1 MANKMIKGITIEIG
15 GNTTKLGQAI
25 DASEKKTR
33 SLQAELR
40 QVERLLKF
48 DPSNVE
54 LLTQKQDI
62 LTRSIHETEKKLQT
76 LEDAQSQVNKQYER
90 GEIGEEQ
97 LRAFQREI
105 FKTKNDLDGMQ
116 KELVE
121 TNKAIEDIGN
131 NDGIRRNSI
140 SVEEAKQNLKDL
152 KESAKDSFETI
163 KKGAVIA
170 GTGIATGMGYAVK
183 VSGEFDHALNTL
195 ATRTGATKAEMNGL
209 DQSMQR
215 VYKNNFGES
224 IEDVAQ
230 SMATVKV
237 NTKLVGQEL
246 EKATEYALLMR
257 DTFDF
262 DVNES
267 TRTAKMLM
275 DQFGIS
281 AKEAYNLIAQ
291 GAQNG
296 LDKNG
301 DLLDTINEYSVHYK
315 QLGYTSEEFFNS
327 LVNGTQN
334 GTFSVDKLGDAVKE
348 FGIRT
353 KDTAQSTTEGFQ
365 LIGLNADAMRK
376 KFAQGGD
383 TAKKA
388 TEQTLKALFGL
399 NDEVKRNQAGV
410 ALFGTMWE
418 DLGEDAIKSLMN
430 VNGSISTTSKALDN
444 INEQKYDDI
453 GNQLQ
458 ELGRTIETDVAKP
471 LGKELQPIVKEA
483 INYVKEN
490 APQIRDMISN
500 IASAIAGMVGWIV
513 DNSEIVLAT
522 IAGIG
527 AGFIAWKSYTII
539 STIVTSL
546 QAFKVA
552 QEGATIAQLA
562 FNTAMSANP
571 IGLAVT
577 AIAGLIGV
585 LGVLALISK
594 DEEDQHKKTMEAIN
608 EETQARQDNI
618 DKQKEAIENA
628 TGEIENLRNLNT
640 ELKSL
645 VDENGKV
652 KSGNEARVQFILSQ
666 LNPALGTEME
676 LVNGQITGYK
686 DLAKNI
692 DLMLLKKKAQVILEA
707 QLPAYQ
713 EAVTK
718 STEAQIKAN
727 KLYNEYTETKK
738 KNDEEILELQKRLS
752 SASEYEAKGILYKIE
767 TLKKE
772 TSNKKAEYDKQN
784 ELVKGYYDDITSY
797 EINSAKIQKGDMKSL
812 MEVEQSVVTGK
823 AKNNEE
829 KKKLLQESLQAEK
842 DYLKEL
848 EGKYK
853 ETNDEQYKSLIEG
866 QKAKIKAT
874 EETIKGMTST
884 VEQNKTKNKT
894 VWSSFSEQGLI
905 AVKEYDPKNRLAGQ
919 SNADAYTKGV
929 ASKNPTAKSAGK
941 SLAENDKQ
949 GKEETKAQHEN
960 AGKANAD
967 AYTKGVASKNPT
979 AKNAGKD
986 LAEKDKQGKQE
997 TKAQH
1002 ESAGQLNAIAYLN
1015 GATSKSNESKITG
1028 ASLAKQ
1034 TKQGLL
1040 SLKVS
1045 VYEAGQSL
1053 GDNAIAGLNAKKT
1066 NMQASGKTIATS
1078 GVNGYKSMSSSF
1090 VKAGEE
1096 SANGIKS
1103 GVDNKKS
1110 SLWSTM
1116 QSVGSSMLSS
1126 FKKSLKIQSPSRA
1139 FMEAGMFTVEGL
1151 ALGIDENA
1159 DMAIDSTQNM
1169 VNGMMRTIDGMEVEK
1184 AINTSLSL
1192 DGVSTNIVS
1201 SQASLAD
1208 RINVLISLV
1217 GEYLP
1222 DIREKAGNALYIDGQ
1237 LMSNALAGHMDIALG
1252 EIADFKTR
1260 GG

>member
-15 GNTTKLGQAI
+15 GNTTKLGKAI
-25 DASEKKTR
+25 DDSEKKTR

-40 QVERLLKF
+40 DVERLLKF

-62 LTRSIHETEKKLQT
+62 LTRSIQETENKLKT
-76 LEDAQSQVNKQYER
+76 LEDAQAQVVAQYER

-105 FKTKNDLDGMQ
+105 IKTNSILDGMQ

-121 TNKAIEDIGN
+121 TSGAIEKIGN
-131 NDGIRRNSI
+131 SDGFENTSI
-140 SVEEAKQNLKDL
+140 SIEEAKKNLSDL
-152 KESAKDSFETI
+152 KESAKDTFDTVQ
-163 KKGAVIA
+163 KGAVVA
-170 GTGIATGMGYAVK
+170 GTAIATGMGYAVK
-183 VSGEFDHALNTL
+183 VSAEFDQALNTL
-195 ATRTGATKAEMNGL
+195 ATRTGATKAEMNAL
-209 DQSMQR
+209 DKSMQN

-230 SMATVKV
+230 SMATVRV
-237 NTKLVGQEL
+237 NTKLMGKEL
-246 EKATEYALLMR
+246 EQATEYALLMR

-275 DQFGIS
+275 DQFGLS

-315 QLGYTSEEFFNS
+315 QLGFTSEEFFNS
-327 LVNGTQN
+327 LINGTQN

-353 KDTAQSTTEGFQ
+353 KDTAKSTTEGFE
-365 LIGLNADAMRK
+365 LIGLGADEMRK
-376 KFAQGGD
+376 KFAQGGE

-388 TEQTLKALFGL
+388 TQETIKALFGV
-399 NDEVKRNQAGV
+399 NDQVKRNQAGV

-430 VNGSISTTSKALDN
+430 VNGTISTTSKALDN
-444 INEQKYDDI
+444 INEQKYDDV
-453 GNQLQ
+453 GNQLK
-458 ELGRTIETDVAKP
+458 ELGRTIEADVTKP

-483 INYVKEN
+483 ISYVKEN
-490 APQIRDMISN
+490 APQIREMISD
-500 IASAIAGMVGWIV
+500 IASAVANMVGWIV

-527 AGFIAWKSYTII
+527 AGFIAWKSYTVI

-571 IGLAVT
+571 IGLAIT
-577 AIAGLIGV
+577 AITGLIGV
-585 LGVLALISK
+585 LGVLALTSK
-594 DEEDQHKKTMEAIN
+594 DEENQHKKTMDTIN
-608 EETQARQDNI
+608 EETKARQENI
-618 DKQKEAIENA
+618 DKQKEAIA
-628 TGEIENLRNLNT
+628 SGTGEIEHLRNLNT
-640 ELKSL
+640 ELSNL
-645 VDENGKV
+645 VDANGNV
-652 KSGNEARVQFILSQ
+652 KEGNEARVKFILSQ

-676 LVNGQITGYK
+676 LVNGQVTGYK
-686 DLAKNI
+686 ELAKSI
-692 DLMLLKKKAQVILEA
+692 DEMLLKKKAQIILEA

-713 EAVTK
+713 EAVTNA
-718 STEAQIKAN
+718 TEAQIEAN
-727 KLYNEYTETKK
+727 KLYAEYSEVKK
-738 KNDEEILELQKRLS
+738 KNDEELLDLQERLS
-752 SASEYEAKGILYKIE
+752 TASDYEARNIMYRIGVLQQE
-767 TLKKE
+767 TLEKKI
-772 TSNKKAEYDKQN
+772 EYDKQN
-784 ELVKGYYDDITSY
+784 ELVKGYYNDITNY

-829 KKKLLQESLQAEK
+829 KKKLLEDSLEAEK
-842 DYLKEL
+842 AYLEEL
-848 EGKYK
+848 KDKYK
-853 ETNDEQYKSLIEG
+853 ETGDEEYNSLIEG

-874 EETIKGMTST
+874 EDTIKGMTST
-884 VEQNKTKNKT
+884 VENNKEANKQA
-894 VWSSFSEQGLI
+894 WNSFVGQSLSI
-905 AVKEYDPKNRLAGQ
+905 VNTYVPKNRLAGEF
-919 SNADAYTKGV
+919 NAQAYADGV
-929 ASKNPTAKSAGK
+929 TSKNPTAKNAGK
-941 SLAENDKQ
+941 QLAESDKQ
-949 GKEETKAQHEN
+949 GKEETKAQHED
-960 AGKANAD
+960 AGKSNANA
-967 AYTKGVASKNPT
+967 YIS
-979 AKNAGKD
+979 
-986 LAEKDKQGKQE
+986 
-997 TKAQH
+997 
-1002 ESAGQLNAIAYLN
+1002 
-1015 GATSKSNESKITG
+1015 GATSKNTQSKTTG
-1028 ASLAKQ
+1028 ANLAKQ
-1034 TKQGLL
+1034 ATQGLL
-1040 SLKVS
+1040 AQKTSFIS
-1045 VYEAGQSL
+1045 AGGTL
-1053 GDNAIAGLNAKKT
+1053 GNDAITGLNSKKGTMTSTAK
-1066 NMQASGKTIATS
+1066 GLATT
-1078 GVNGYKSMSSSF
+1078 GVSGYKSMKTSF
-1090 VKAGEE
+1090 IKAGED

-1103 GVDNKKS
+1103 GVNNKES

-1116 QSVGSSMLSS
+1116 QSLGSNMLTS
-1126 FKKSLKIQSPSRA
+1126 FKRSLKIQSPSRA
-1139 FMEAGMFTVEGL
+1139 FKEAGMFTVEGL

-1159 DMAIDSTQNM
+1159 DMVLNSTQNM
-1169 VNGMMRTIDGMEVEK
+1169 VNGMMRTIDGVEVEK
-1184 AINTSLSL
+1184 AVNTSLSL

-1222 DIREKAGNALYIDGQ
+1222 DIREKARNELYIDGQ
-1237 LMSNALAGHMDIALG
+1237 LVSNALAGHMDIALG
-1252 EIADFKTR
+1252 ELADFKSR